1 MILKNKIQVA
11 SLLMLVSSL
20 SYSNQDNYQLDKFN
34 WNNNQIQVQ
43 PISSNQINKPKT
55 YTPPRM
61 VEYLVKTTLVDKGIT
76 AQEVDESIV
85 SMATNESIL
94 HVAMFPI
101 GKQVESVRGKPFR
114 HLSIHNI
121 CDANT
126 AAEMADYDD
135 RYTVVLPC
143 RISVVEGK
151 DGRIR
156 MFSLNNDIMNLMNL
170 PPALLKLAKMVGK
183 KMDAIIEGAKEGSF

>member
-1 MILKNKIQVA
+1 MILKNKIQIA

-20 SYSNQDNYQLDKFN
+20 SHSNQDNYKLDNFN
-34 WNNNQIQVQ
+34 WNNYKA
-43 PISSNQINKPKT
+43 PIKIVKESDGPIV

-61 VEYLVKTTLVDKGIT
+61 VEYLVKTTLVDEGIT
-76 AQEVDESIV
+76 AEEVDESIK

-94 HVAMFPI
+94 HVAMFPL
-101 GKQVESVRGKPFR
+101 GKQVESVRGKKYR

-151 DGRIR
+151 DGKIR
-156 MFSLNNDIMNLMNL
+156 MFTLNNDIMNLMNL
-170 PPALLKLAKMVGK
+170 PPALLKLAKIVGK
-183 KMDAIIEGAKEGSF
+183 KMDAIVAGAKEGSF